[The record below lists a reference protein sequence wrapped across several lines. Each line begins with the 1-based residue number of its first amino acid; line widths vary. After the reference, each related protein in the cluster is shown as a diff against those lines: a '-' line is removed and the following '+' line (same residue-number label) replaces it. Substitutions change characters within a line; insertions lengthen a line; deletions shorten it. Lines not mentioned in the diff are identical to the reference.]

1 MKQFNPF
8 QFLAPPQVIVD
19 SVIVFCEAPHVTMS
33 SLCVLSN
40 VRTLHCVLINPSVS
54 LHSLMASQSSSM
66 SPCPLTSVAK
76 LVQIL
81 SQNLELSSVLLTL
94 LEADLRRI

>member
-54 LHSLMASQSSSM
+54 LHSLAASQSRSM
-66 SPCPLTSVAK
+66 STKYFCRMGNTHPFRQRHQK
-76 LVQIL
+76 
-81 SQNLELSSVLLTL
+81 
-94 LEADLRRI
+94 RI